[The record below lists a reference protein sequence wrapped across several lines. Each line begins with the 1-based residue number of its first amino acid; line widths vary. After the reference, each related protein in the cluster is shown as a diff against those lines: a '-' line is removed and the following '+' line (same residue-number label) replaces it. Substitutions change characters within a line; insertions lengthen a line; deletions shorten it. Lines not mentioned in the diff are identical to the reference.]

1 MTPWALRLAVWLAA
15 ASTVLGAEKGRRY
28 APSIYIGG
36 VVNAASFT
44 PAPDNFISPNAII
57 SIFGNDLSLRT
68 RAVSKFDLVGGRL
81 PLTLGGVSVLIG
93 GVLAPLY
100 YVSPNQINAQ
110 APSAISPGELPL
122 RIIRESLRS
131 EPEMVKISELS
142 PGLFSWPPPLPD
154 GRLQAVATHLDFSPI
169 GRGRP
174 EGATPTHPGK
184 LVVLWATGLGQTAP
198 FVFDGEL
205 PKFAAWIILPSRVWA
220 GGRVVPDDR
229 LLYVGPS
236 SRIRGSLSDQCA
248 SARRHSAGRGGGDD
262 RGRRGRKPTRP
273 DDRRRSMKE
282 KEQTSA
288 TRIPVMRLYRAE
300 AEWP

>member
-44 PAPDNFISPNAII
+44 PAPDNFISANAII
-57 SIFGNDLSLRT
+57 SIFGEDLALRT
-68 RAVSKFDLVGGRL
+68 REVSEFDLVGGRL
-81 PLTLGGVSVLIG
+81 PVTLGGVSVLIG

-100 YVSPNQINAQ
+100 FVSPNQINAQ
-110 APSAISPGELPL
+110 APSAILPGELPL

-131 EPEMVKISELS
+131 EPEMVKIDGLS

-154 GRLQAVATHLDFSPI
+154 GRLQAVATHQDFSPV

-174 EGATPTHPGK
+174 EGAKPTHPGK
-184 LVVLWATGLGQTAP
+184 LVILWATGLGQTAP

-205 PKFAAWIILPSRVWA
+205 PNFAAWIILPSRVWVE
-220 GGRVVPDDR
+220 GQPVPDDR
-229 LLYVGPS
+229 LLYVGQAP
-236 SRIRGSLSDQCA
+236 GF
-248 SARRHSAGRGGGDD
+248 AGLYQINVLL
-262 RGRRGRKPTRP
+262 P
-273 DDRRRSMKE
+273 DDTPPGE
-282 KEQTSA
+282 VE
-288 TRIPVMRLYRAE
+288 VMIDVDGVVSQPGLTIAVD
-300 AEWP
+300 P

>member
-28 APSIYIGG
+28 APSIYVGG

-57 SIFGNDLSLRT
+57 AIFGEDLALRT
-68 RAVSKFDLVGGRL
+68 REVSRADLVGGRL
-81 PLTLGGVSVLIG
+81 PLALGGVSVLIG

-154 GRLQAVATHLDFSPI
+154 GRLRAVATHQDFSPI
-169 GRGRP
+169 GRGHP

-184 LVVLWATGLGQTAP
+184 LVRPVGHGSGADGPVRLRRRATEFCGLDHPAVSGVGRRPGGSRRP
-198 FVFDGEL
+198 FAL
-205 PKFAAWIILPSRVWA
+205 C
-220 GGRVVPDDR
+220 
-229 LLYVGPS
+229 GPS
-236 SRIRGSLSDQCA
+236 SRIRRSLSNQCA
-248 SARRHSAGRGGGDD
+248 SAQRYAGRRPGGHD
-262 RGRRGRKPTRP
+262 RG
-273 DDRRRSMKE
+273 
-282 KEQTSA
+282 
-288 TRIPVMRLYRAE
+288 
-300 AEWP
+300 